1 MRGRKKLQEE
11 KQLVTYLKNLRFV
24 GASLNAC
31 ASSLFHKA
39 YYADHHF
46 KDYWA
51 VQFFL
56 SNVKIL
62 FSIKFLGT
70 LLDTHAS
77 LHLAVF

>member
-1 MRGRKKLQEE
+1 MPSLVYSWKTSFWLERDMRGRKKLQEE

-46 KDYWA
+46 
-51 VQFFL
+51 
-56 SNVKIL
+56 N
-62 FSIKFLGT
+62 
-70 LLDTHAS
+70 
-77 LHLAVF
+77 